1 MYKKFPYIL
10 DSIRSAVK
18 KKKKETKEFL
28 KNTN

>member
-18 KKKKETKEFL
+18 KKKETKEFL